1 MYFSIIYT
9 LTLSLRKLSSIKQK
23 HKSFLNQ
30 MFYED
35 LFEKDTIL
43 NFPNVLSNRKY
54 NKCSVVD

>member
-1 MYFSIIYT
+1 
-9 LTLSLRKLSSIKQK
+9 
-23 HKSFLNQ
+23 